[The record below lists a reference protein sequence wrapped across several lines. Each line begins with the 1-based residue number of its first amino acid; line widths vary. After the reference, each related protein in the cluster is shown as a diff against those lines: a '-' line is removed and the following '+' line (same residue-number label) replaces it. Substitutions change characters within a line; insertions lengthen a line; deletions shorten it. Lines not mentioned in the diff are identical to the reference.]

1 MTNDQ
6 KKELNILLN
15 EVGKM
20 LDVTKAEYEQITS
33 SYQAVGKF
41 LAERPSP
48 LSEYN
53 PQIRPQGSF
62 LLGTAVRPV
71 SEDGDL
77 DIDLVCEL
85 TRKPV
90 SWTQYTTKNV
100 VGMPAS
106 ICTRLPSISTI
117 C

>member
-1 MTNDQ
+1 MTNDHQ
-6 KKELNILLN
+6 KELNVLLN

-20 LDVTKAEYEQITS
+20 LDVTKTEYEQITS

-41 LAERPSP
+41 LAEYPSP
-48 LSEYN
+48 LSEFN

-71 SEDGDL
+71 SEEGDL

-85 TRKPV
+85 TRKPL

-100 VGMPAS
+100 VGD
-106 ICTRLPSISTI
+106 RLKSSDLYRGKLD
-117 C
+117 